1 MNKEVEA
8 ELKAKLKQLPMPE
21 KIKCCALYKHLQDVY
36 AAQTDCDNKNR
47 KIIYNFSKDFGPLLD
62 EVNDIANGKALTDEM
77 LEGKEEFFKP
87 EELEA
92 KEFMNEKPLEEY
104 YLKMLKKGSV
114 IAEYIKSA
122 DEPILKHLTKI
133 ESEVFE
139 DKDDYKLKFHF
150 SENEHF
156 TNDVLTVHVVIDGDE
171 EELGEA
177 TEIISDKINWNEGKN
192 ITEKTITKKQK
203 NKRTGQAR
211 TVTKVQKQ
219 DSFFRMFE
227 SRKREDDDEDNEDD
241 DEAQDEFSIWEEI
254 IGTIKENYHYAGP
267 SFFGVEIPELEIIE
281 DDDEDDDD
289 YEDEEED
296 APKGKKKAK
305 KDDPKAEEC
314 KQN

>member
-1 MNKEVEA
+1 
-8 ELKAKLKQLPMPE
+8 MPE

-47 KIIYNFSKDFGPLLD
+47 KIIFNFSKDFGHFLD
-62 EVNDIANGKALTDEM
+62 EVNDIANGKALTDE
-77 LEGKEEFFKP
+77 LLAGKEDFFSP

-92 KEFMNEKPLEEY
+92 KEFMNEKKLEDY
-104 YLKMLKKGSV
+104 YLKMLKKGPM
-114 IAEYIKSA
+114 IAEYIKSS

-133 ESEVFE
+133 ETEVFE

-156 TNDVLTVHVVIDGDE
+156 TNDVLTVHVVIDGDD

-177 TEIISDKINWNEGKN
+177 TEITSDKINWNEGKN
-192 ITEKTITKKQK
+192 VTEKTITKKQK

-211 TVTKVQKQ
+211 TVTKTQKQ

-227 SRKREDDDEDNEDD
+227 SRKREDDDDEENED

-254 IGTIKENYHYAGP
+254 IGTIKENYQYAGP
-267 SFFGVEIPELEIIE
+267 SFFGVEIPELEIEDE
-281 DDDEDDDD
+281 DDDDDD
-289 YEDEEED
+289 YEDEEEEN
-296 APKGKKKAK
+296 PKGKKKGK
-305 KDDPKAEEC
+305 KSGDDPKAEEC